1 MCLALLNPIK
11 SSLTYSDC
19 LLQPG
24 LFASGEVAGG
34 VHGANR
40 LGGSSLLGCVVFGRV
55 AADSAAA
62 YLMNTLGSQRA
73 NERLGAIAG
82 HMMQV
87 RALSA
92 LPSWERSE
100 PDSSITLLLPQQAKI
115 TIAPGSKI
123 TIDTTGDAST
133 SSVQQPTNSAEANGG
148 IRPKE
153 GDKFVAA
160 TEPEKRVEAKGEPE
174 AKKAGGTY
182 TVDEVK
188 KHNTKDDLWVII
200 DGQVLDVTKFA
211 PDHPGG
217 EAALMLYAGRDATEE
232 VRTSALLCTLDFVSH
247 QFLVPF
253 SCVCAAVQHAARP
266 QGHPPIRSRRCHR
279 QDLRLNE
286 ATRPAGLNSCA
297 VARLLPPPPP
307 FLHKLSLCSSTRSLQ
322 RLFSPSLAT
331 LLSPL
336 SPARL
341 FDPLYS

>member
-1 MCLALLNPIK
+1 
-11 SSLTYSDC
+11 
-19 LLQPG
+19 
-24 LFASGEVAGG
+24 
-34 VHGANR
+34 
-40 LGGSSLLGCVVFGRV
+40 
-55 AADSAAA
+55 
-62 YLMNTLGSQRA
+62 MNTLGSQRA

-100 PDSSITLLLPQQAKI
+100 PDSSTTFLLPQQAKI

-133 SSVQQPTNSAEANGG
+133 SSDQQPTVSAAEANGG

-153 GDKFVAA
+153 GDKLVAA
-160 TEPEKRVEAKGEPE
+160 TEPENRVEAKGEPE
-174 AKKAGGTY
+174 VKKAGGTY

-232 VRTSALLCTLDFVSH
+232 VKTFALHS
-247 QFLVPF
+247 
-253 SCVCAAVQHAARP
+253 
-266 QGHPPIRSRRCHR
+266 
-279 QDLRLNE
+279 
-286 ATRPAGLNSCA
+286 
-297 VARLLPPPPP
+297 
-307 FLHKLSLCSSTRSLQ
+307 
-322 RLFSPSLAT
+322 
-331 LLSPL
+331 
-336 SPARL
+336 
-341 FDPLYS
+341 

>member
-1 MCLALLNPIK
+1 
-11 SSLTYSDC
+11 
-19 LLQPG
+19 
-24 LFASGEVAGG
+24 
-34 VHGANR
+34 
-40 LGGSSLLGCVVFGRV
+40 
-55 AADSAAA
+55 
-62 YLMNTLGSQRA
+62 MNTLGSQRA

-92 LPSWERSE
+92 LPSRERSE
-100 PDSSITLLLPQQAKI
+100 PDSSITLLLPPQAKI

-123 TIDTTGDAST
+123 TIDTTGDASS

-153 GDKFVAA
+153 GDKLVAA

-232 VRTSALLCTLDFVSH
+232 VRTSALLALLTLFLTSLSCLLLAFEL
-247 QFLVPF
+247 QFNMLHDPKVIPRY
-253 SCVCAAVQHAARP
+253 APDAVI
-266 QGHPPIRSRRCHR
+266 GKIS
-279 QDLRLNE
+279 
-286 ATRPAGLNSCA
+286 G
-297 VARLLPPPPP
+297 
-307 FLHKLSLCSSTRSLQ
+307 
-322 RLFSPSLAT
+322 
-331 LLSPL
+331 
-336 SPARL
+336 
-341 FDPLYS
+341 